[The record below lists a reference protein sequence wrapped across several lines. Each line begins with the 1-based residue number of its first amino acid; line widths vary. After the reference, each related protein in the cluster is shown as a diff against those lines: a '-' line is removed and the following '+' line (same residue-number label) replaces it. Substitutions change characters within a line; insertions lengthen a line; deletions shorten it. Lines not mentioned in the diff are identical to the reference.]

1 MAEQIEVTRR
11 PRPPRR
17 LVDFQVTKQHRRFL
31 EFADAVRRHRYIGA
45 CYGAPGLGKTLSAR
59 TYAAADDYDQWASDR
74 YSRGTVLPDSLIASR
89 TLFYTP
95 LVHIT
100 GRRLNLE
107 VDLFAQSLSAD
118 INRALDPQCHPDI
131 DLDVDIPYLT
141 ELVIIDEADRLKTN
155 ALEQLRDFFDR
166 NDVGLILIGMPG
178 FERQLARYPELY
190 SRIGFAHQYRPID
203 PEDVPTILAHY
214 WQQLG
219 HAYDPAHRDDA
230 EAANAITTITGGNF
244 RLIERLMTQIARVMT
259 INQLQTI
266 ASEVVHAARQMLV
279 VGTQ

>member
-1 MAEQIEVTRR
+1 MAEQFEWVPR

-17 LVDFQVTKQHRRFL
+17 LVEFQVTKQHRRFT

-59 TYAAADDYDQWASDR
+59 TYAAADDYDRWEGDR
-74 YSRGTVLPDSLIASR
+74 YSRGTVLPDSLVASR

-95 LVHIT
+95 LVHVT

-107 VDLFAQSLSAD
+107 VDLFSHSLSAD
-118 INRALDPQCHPDI
+118 INRALNPNCQPDI
-131 DLDVDIPYLT
+131 DEYVDIPYLT

-178 FERQLARYPELY
+178 FERQLARYPQLY

-203 PEDVPTILAHY
+203 PEDVPTVLAHY
-214 WQQLG
+214 WEELG
-219 HAYDPAHRDDA
+219 RTYNTADPADT
-230 EAANAITTITGGNF
+230 ESANAITTITGGNF
-244 RLIERLMTQIARVMT
+244 RLIERLMTQIARVMA
-259 INQLQTI
+259 INQLDTI
-266 ASEVVHAARQMLV
+266 GPEVVHAARQMLV